1 MWTCRMMCDVMMMDH
16 AMVMNHTAMMSDR
29 VMGLG
34 HRGGCHGK
42 QNDNQ

>member
-1 MWTCRMMCDVMMMDH
+1 MYRMVDNMTMMHYVTMMH
-16 AMVMNHTAMMSDR
+16 HTAMMSDR